1 MGHILTVDR
10 FYPYSLD
17 TNPTLLR
24 IPFVLLFWY
33 FIFNMCVCVCI
44 GNIYGLSYGHC
55 GKSVN
60 AIKIEDG
67 NMFSNILIL
76 WQWTLLFI
84 VAKNVYLIIK
94 LY

>member
-17 TNPTLLR
+17 TNPTLLKG
-24 IPFVLLFWY
+24 FHLFCCFDISY
-33 FIFNMCVCVCI
+33 LRCVCVCI
-44 GNIYGLSYGHC
+44 GIIYGLSYGHC

-67 NMFSNILIL
+67 NIFSNIIIL
-76 WQWTLLFI
+76 WQ
-84 VAKNVYLIIK
+84 
-94 LY
+94 